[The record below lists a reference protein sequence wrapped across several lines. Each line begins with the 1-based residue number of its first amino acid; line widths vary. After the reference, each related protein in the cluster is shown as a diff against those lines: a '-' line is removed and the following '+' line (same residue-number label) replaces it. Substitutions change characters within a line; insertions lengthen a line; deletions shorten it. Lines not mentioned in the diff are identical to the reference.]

1 MSIMESSFANRRS
14 FIKTIAI
21 VPFLLDFKL
30 ADKEYIETVNS
41 RIGDEQLGM
50 ALIHEHILVDFI
62 GADKIS
68 FDRWNHEE
76 VIKKVLPFLIQ
87 IKDRGIKSLF
97 ECTPAY
103 IGRDVLLLQ
112 KLARK
117 SGIQIITNT
126 GFYGASDNKYL
137 PSFAAYE
144 TAKQLANRWIAEFQ
158 NGIDGTDI
166 KPGFIKIGVNPG
178 ALSELHQKLILA
190 AAITHLATG
199 LTICSHTGPAEP
211 ALQQLDNLQN
221 AGVSPSAFVW
231 VHARG
236 SNEEMVKLAKRGC
249 WISLDGVSSD
259 NIDQHVTLIKYLKS
273 EGFLSQI
280 LLSHDAGWYS
290 ADKPDG
296 GEFRGFTTISD
307 QLIPKLKTS
316 GITEKDV
323 DQLMIKNPANAFA
336 IRIRKL

>member
-1 MSIMESSFANRRS
+1 MKSSFADRRD
-14 FIKTIAI
+14 FLKTIAA
-21 VPFLLDFKL
+21 VPFLLEFNLDE
-30 ADKEYIETVNS
+30 KEYIQTISN
-41 RIGDEQLGM
+41 RINKEQLGFS
-50 ALIHEHILVDFI
+50 LIHEHILVDFV

-68 FDRWNHEE
+68 FERWNHET
-76 VIKKVLPFLIQ
+76 VIKKVLPFLNQ
-87 IKDRGIKSLF
+87 IKERGIKSLF
-97 ECTPAY
+97 DCTPAY

-112 KLARK
+112 KLSK
-117 SGIQIITNT
+117 LSGIQIITNT

-137 PSFAAYE
+137 PLFAFQE
-144 TAKQLANRWIAEFQ
+144 TAKQLANRWISEFQ

-178 ALSELHQKLILA
+178 TLSELHQKLVLA

-199 LTICSHTGPAEP
+199 LTICSHTGPSEP
-211 ALQQLDNLQN
+211 ALQQLDILQK

-236 SNEEMVKLAKRGC
+236 SNEEVVKLAKRGC
-249 WISLDGVSSD
+249 WISLDGVNSD
-259 NIDQHVTLIKYLKS
+259 NIDQHITLIKYLKS
-273 EGFLSQI
+273 EGYLSQI

-290 ADKPDG
+290 PDKPDG
-296 GEFRGFTTISD
+296 GELRGFTTISD

-323 DQLMIKNPANAFA
+323 DQLMVKNPANAFA
-336 IRIRKL
+336 IKIRKL